1 SPQAEVQVTISISIH
16 AESQNYHD
24 YSWHPRPLKA
34 GHGARMLLKRLAQH
48 LRQWNPHK
56 GHPPKPHLPN
66 HTEQRQLLPR
76 RRPISRKSLIWTRA
90 RRRQSAIAPTDA
102 QEEMPL
108 IWPVLTE
115 AERAGLPDPAH
126 EPAPGPQF
134 LVGAQAMVLL
144 CAGAIFKLARQ
155 A

>member
-1 SPQAEVQVTISISIH
+1 
-16 AESQNYHD
+16 
-24 YSWHPRPLKA
+24 

-66 HTEQRQLLPR
+66 HTEQRQILPR
-76 RRPISRKSLIWTRA
+76 PRPISRKSLIWTRA

-102 QEEMPL
+102 QEEMRL
-108 IWPVLTE
+108 IMPVLTE

-144 CAGAIFKLARQ
+144 QARSPGSIVSPRSQARGRPAAPEPTDAGAFGRDGRPPR
-155 A
+155 